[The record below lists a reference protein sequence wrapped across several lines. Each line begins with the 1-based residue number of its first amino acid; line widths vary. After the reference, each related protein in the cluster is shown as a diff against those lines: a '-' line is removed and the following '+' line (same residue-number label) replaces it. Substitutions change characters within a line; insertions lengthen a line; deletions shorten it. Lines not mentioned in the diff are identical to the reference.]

1 MDDGR
6 CERERLTLG
15 ELQPDLVFVRNYIV
29 QLEEI
34 NRIHDRELN
43 GMTEILRVQMERID
57 VDAMISKSEKALANL
72 ERFQMVLGRIAAI
85 GLDIREI
92 STQVNLLSINAAI
105 EAAHAKEAGRGFAV
119 VAEEIKKL
127 SDRTRKS
134 VEEISET
141 VVSIG
146 LELGAVRES
155 IEEVQGR
162 MADMKEF
169 SLKIVQSVQHMKEI
183 ARRKPSQE
191 IHRYRHRA
199 FRAHEPA
206 DKESFFEIMISGRKS
221 NSYTHEIFHVF
232 GTQEGPSTNRVKP
245 PLCACSLEVV
255 CSFTKIPSGECLTL
269 SFFPKKDLHL
279 FSR

>member
-6 CERERLTLG
+6 CERDRLTLG

-29 QLEEI
+29 QIEEI

-183 ARRKPSQE
+183 AGENLLKKFIDIVIGRSERMSQL
-191 IHRYRHRA
+191 IKKA
-199 FRAHEPA
+199 F
-206 DKESFFEIMISGRKS
+206 SKS
-221 NSYTHEIFHVF
+221 
-232 GTQEGPSTNRVKP
+232 
-245 PLCACSLEVV
+245 
-255 CSFTKIPSGECLTL
+255 
-269 SFFPKKDLHL
+269 
-279 FSR
+279 